1 MTHPHPPYRAVILC
15 GGSGSRLWPLS
26 RELLPKQFIRLTDDR
41 SLLQNT
47 LLRLGSAGAQAR
59 PMLVCNDAHR
69 YIAAEQAQELGIQD
83 AEIVLEPHARNTA
96 PAIVAATLRAMR
108 DGEDPVMLI
117 MPSDHVLEDGPVLAA
132 AFAEAYQAARQG
144 ALVTF
149 GITPTAP
156 RSGYGYI
163 QAAESDALAPARRVR
178 RFVEKPSP
186 EVAQRFIET
195 GSYYWNSGMFA
206 FQASVFLAEMER
218 LAPRILEQVRA
229 AVTAGHGENSL
240 FQLDGPAFEA
250 CPSDSMDY
258 AIMERTD
265 SAVVIPLAAPW
276 SDVGAWDAVWG
287 IARKTAEGNSTSGDV
302 MVEDSRNCLIH
313 STSRLVASVGLDDI
327 VVIETADAVLVAH
340 KSRSQD
346 VKRLV
351 EAFKVQH
358 RSEMNHHREV
368 QRPWGSY
375 DSVGQGPRYQ
385 VKRITVKPGARLSS
399 QMHHHRAE
407 HWVVVSG
414 TARIYNGDK
423 QYLLTENQSTY
434 IPLGEVHS
442 LENPGKIPLEI
453 IEVQSGAYLGEDDIV
468 RFQDMYGR
476 V

>member
-1 MTHPHPPYRAVILC
+1 
-15 GGSGSRLWPLS
+15 
-26 RELLPKQFIRLTDDR
+26 
-41 SLLQNT
+41 
-47 LLRLGSAGAQAR
+47 
-59 PMLVCNDAHR
+59 
-69 YIAAEQAQELGIQD
+69 
-83 AEIVLEPHARNTA
+83 
-96 PAIVAATLRAMR
+96 
-108 DGEDPVMLI
+108 MLI

-156 RSGYGYI
+156 LSGYGYI
-163 QAAESDALAPARRVR
+163 QAAESDDLAPARRVR

-186 EVAQRFIET
+186 EVAQRFIES

-218 LAPRILEQVRA
+218 LAPRILQQVRA
-229 AVTAGHGENSL
+229 AVAAGHGENSL

-265 SAVVIPLAAPW
+265 SAVVIPLATPW

-313 STSRLVASVGLDDI
+313 ATSRLVASVGLDDI

-340 KSRSQD
+340 KTRSQD

-351 EAFKVQH
+351 EVFKTQH
-358 RSEMNHHREV
+358 RRELNHHREV